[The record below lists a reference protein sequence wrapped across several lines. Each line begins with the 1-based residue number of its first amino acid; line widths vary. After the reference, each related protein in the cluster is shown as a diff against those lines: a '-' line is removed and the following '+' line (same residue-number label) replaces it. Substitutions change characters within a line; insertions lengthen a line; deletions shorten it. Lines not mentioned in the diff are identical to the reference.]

1 MFWRMV
7 FQSFWRQKGKMAMIA
22 FTIAL
27 GASLATAMLNVM
39 FGVGDK
45 INKELKTY
53 GANIRVVPQTASLL
67 SDMYGLENGNE
78 QFLRED
84 ELGKIKT
91 IFWAFNIENY
101 APYLESEVLLT
112 EHNGTEVSGGQNEIA
127 SGGTGT
133 SVSENESG
141 EKIGITGSW
150 FSHHL
155 SLPTGEELDT
165 GMNNMKNWWHISGNV
180 SKNAVNAGTGSG
192 NVSGNGWLLDSD
204 ENYVMVGSE
213 LSRRFGIRPGDT
225 IKLSGSESEKEFT
238 VKSVFNSGDN
248 EDSRIFMNLHD
259 AQELDGKDGLINSIE
274 VTALTTPDNELA
286 RRAAQNPESL
296 TNAERE
302 IWYCTAYVSSI
313 CYQIQEVITNA
324 VAKPVR
330 QVAESE
336 GAILNKTQL
345 LMLLITVLS
354 LIGSALGISNLV
366 TASVMERSREI
377 GLLKAVG
384 AHDSPVAWLVLTEII
399 ITAVIGGTA
408 GYFAGIG
415 FAEIIGKS
423 VFGSAI
429 AITPTVIPLVAI
441 LILIVTLAGSL
452 PSIRMILR
460 LEPAE
465 VLHGR

>member
-7 FQSFWRQKGKMAMIA
+7 FQSFRRQKGKMAMIA

-45 INKELKTY
+45 VNQELKTY

-67 SDMYGLENGNE
+67 SDIYGVDGGSEK
-78 QFLRED
+78 FLRED

-91 IFWAFNIENY
+91 IFWAFNIVDY
-101 APYLESEVLLT
+101 APYLVAEVLLD
-112 EHNGTEVSGGQNEIA
+112 GKKIGV
-127 SGGTGT
+127 TGT
-133 SVSENESG
+133 
-141 EKIGITGSW
+141 W
-150 FSHHL
+150 FNHHL

-165 GMNNMKNWWHISGNV
+165 GMISMKSWWHISG
-180 SKNAVNAGTGSG
+180 GP
-192 NVSGNGWLLDSD
+192 WLKDSD
-204 ENYVMVGSE
+204 ENSVMVGREVAEE
-213 LSRRFGIRPGDT
+213 LNLNAGDSVFL
-225 IKLSGSESEKEFT
+225 KGSAAANSFV
-238 VKSVFNSGDN
+238 VKSIFDGGGE

-259 AQELDGKDGLINSIE
+259 AQALVGKEGLINSIE
-274 VTALTTPDNELA
+274 VSALTSPDNELA

-302 IWYCTAYVSSI
+302 TWYCTAYVSSI
-313 CYQIQEVITNA
+313 CYQIQEVISNA

-336 GAILNKTQL
+336 GAILGKTQL

-354 LIGSALGISNLV
+354 LIASALGISNLV
-366 TASVMERSREI
+366 TASVMERSKEI
-377 GLLKAVG
+377 GLLKAIG
-384 AHDSPVAWLVLTEII
+384 AHDTPVAWLVLTEII
-399 ITAVIGGTA
+399 ITAILGGLV
-408 GYFAGIG
+408 GYFAGCA
-415 FAEIIGKS
+415 FAQIIGRT

-429 AITPTVIPLVAI
+429 AMTPVVIPLVAI
-441 LILIVTLAGSL
+441 LIFLVTMAGSI
-452 PSIRMILR
+452 PSIRMILA

>member
-7 FQSFWRQKGKMAMIA
+7 FQSFRRQKGKMAMIA

-45 INKELKTY
+45 VNQELKTY

-67 SDMYGLENGNE
+67 SDIYGVDGGSEK
-78 QFLRED
+78 FLRED

-91 IFWAFNIENY
+91 IFWAFNIVDY
-101 APYLESEVLLT
+101 APYLEAEVLLD
-112 EHNGTEVSGGQNEIA
+112 GKKIGV
-127 SGGTGT
+127 TGT
-133 SVSENESG
+133 
-141 EKIGITGSW
+141 W
-150 FSHHL
+150 FNHHL

-165 GMNNMKNWWHISGNV
+165 GMISMKSWWHISG
-180 SKNAVNAGTGSG
+180 GP
-192 NVSGNGWLLDSD
+192 WLKDSD
-204 ENYVMVGSE
+204 ENSVMVGREIAEE
-213 LSRRFGIRPGDT
+213 LNLDAGDSVFL
-225 IKLSGSESEKEFT
+225 KGSAAAKSFV
-238 VKSVFNSGDN
+238 VKSIFDGGGE

-259 AQELDGKDGLINSIE
+259 AQALAGKEGLINSIE
-274 VTALTTPDNELA
+274 VSALTSPDNELA

-302 IWYCTAYVSSI
+302 TWYCTAYVSSI
-313 CYQIQEVITNA
+313 CYQIQEVISNA

-336 GAILNKTQL
+336 GAILGKTQL

-354 LIGSALGISNLV
+354 LIASALGISNLV
-366 TASVMERSREI
+366 TASVMERSKEI
-377 GLLKAVG
+377 GLLKAIG
-384 AHDSPVAWLVLTEII
+384 AHDTPVAWLVLTEII
-399 ITAVIGGTA
+399 ITAILGGLV
-408 GYFAGIG
+408 GYFAGCA
-415 FAEIIGKS
+415 FAQIIGRT

-429 AITPTVIPLVAI
+429 AMTPVVIPLVAI
-441 LILIVTLAGSL
+441 LIFLVTMAGSI
-452 PSIRMILR
+452 PSIRMILA